1 MAQVDL
7 TMGEF
12 RPGPSLAGDL
22 CRPGFDRAKRPE
34 VLLRPRRAA
43 LRLLRPERQRLDT
56 SRTNRARWRG

>member
-22 CRPGFDRAKRPE
+22 CRSGFDRAKRPE
-34 VLLRPRRAA
+34 VLLRPRPAA
-43 LRLLRPERQRLDT
+43 LRLLRPERQRLD
-56 SRTNRARWRG
+56 